1 MGCTVKMNKINDRDL
16 TELSSYWVYQN
27 IDIKKEF
34 KVNGKRFKQVDS
46 YNDDKNSNL
55 NGAADIK
62 IYELL
67 DDKSKPTGQQTI
79 IYQGT
84 SNEAINPNNPLK
96 SSGFGDDWLQ
106 NAKLMNNDNEST
118 DYLKQTDQLSNQ
130 YKKKLEDADRLSN
143 SDFLKKYRMESS
155 NFKNKTIV
163 ADGGN
168 SEGGAGAKY
177 QGAKYQ
183 GAKHPNEKVVATDPA
198 MVPYAAWQ
206 KFARPR
212 FDNMISFNSTNDLLT
227 WLQDPFIKDMPGKRV
242 NISDGVPRLDA
253 LIDSHVGYKRKLNRK
268 DNTYDT
274 VPLIKIKS
282 VKDTEIKNGKKV
294 KKTINI
300 TLDMDGRIP
309 INVWTGDS
317 IARSGRGTL
326 IKLNLENLDAL
337 SKLITGE
344 TSGMLAECVIFLNE
358 SFNISENENKNFADR
373 KKQLSEGFKD
383 KINLFQ
389 LEEMER
395 TLISKINSLEEVAD
409 ETIESI
415 SAVKHLLPDFAL
427 DALKER
433 INELFKGIKSF
444 IEKVYD
450 SIDNEILEIFK
461 NIDHD
466 FKDGVSEEMMKHL
479 KVVKQ
484 NIQQIKNQNDIYGR
498 QIADIRSIMKQQD
511 ATILDGNYQINYSG
525 ENMVQG
531 LALPSNYLGR
541 KMKILKDHID
551 DGIKKI
557 ADYVQGIYDE
567 YASKIVDVI
576 KYLINTIPKIRKNL
590 RHAIEMLNVK
600 KKEFLSLI
608 PNVTCNYIKTKLE
621 ELDNTLGKWEPFLND
636 LKAVSP
642 ILDNHLDDIVKNM
655 KPLIVQMIFEPS
667 HYDDMFILN
676 TQAHARLDQMAQQ
689 FEVVCN
695 GLNENEG
702 QAIQTMDQSASLI
715 RSNLI
720 QVKEQLEKLAVY

>member
-1 MGCTVKMNKINDRDL
+1 MNKINDRDIA
-16 TELSSYWVYQN
+16 ELSSYWVYQ
-27 IDIKKEF
+27 DINEKKDF
-34 KVNGKRFKQVDS
+34 KVNGKRFKQIDN
-46 YNDDKNSNL
+46 YNDNSNDNM

-62 IYELL
+62 TYELL
-67 DDKSKPTGQQTI
+67 NDQGNPTGQQTI

-118 DYLKQTDQLSNQ
+118 DYLKQVEEFANSYRQ
-130 YKKKLEDADRLSN
+130 KIKDASVLDENEFR
-143 SDFLKKYRMESS
+143 KKYKTIPY
-155 NFKNKTIV
+155 NYKNKTIV
-163 ADGGN
+163 ANGGN
-168 SEGGAGAKY
+168 SEGGA
-177 QGAKYQ
+177 GAKYQ
-183 GAKHPNEKVVATDPA
+183 GAKHPNEKVVATDSA
-198 MVPYAAWQ
+198 MIPYAAWQ

-242 NISDGVPRLDA
+242 NINDGVPRLDA

-268 DNTYDT
+268 NNTYDT

-294 KKTINI
+294 KKIINI

-317 IARSGRGTL
+317 IARSGKGTL

-373 KKQLSEGFKD
+373 KQQLSEGFKD

-433 INELFKGIKSF
+433 INELFNGIKSF

-450 SIDNEILEIFK
+450 SIDSKIKEIFK

-551 DGIKKI
+551 DGIKKL

-567 YASKIVDVI
+567 YAAKIVDLI

-590 RHAIEMLNVK
+590 RHAIEILNVK
-600 KKEFLSLI
+600 KKEFLSII
-608 PNVTCNYIKTKLE
+608 PKATCNYIKTKLE
-621 ELDNTLGKWEPFLND
+621 ELDNNLGKWEPFLND

-655 KPLIVQMIFEPS
+655 KPLIVQMLFEPS

-676 TQAHARLDQMAQQ
+676 AQAHARLDQMAQQ

-720 QVKEQLEKLAVY
+720 KVKEQLEKLAVY

>member
-1 MGCTVKMNKINDRDL
+1 MNKINDRDL

-177 QGAKYQ
+177 QGAK
-183 GAKHPNEKVVATDPA
+183 HPNEKVVATDPA

-282 VKDTEIKNGKKV
+282 VKDTEIKKV

>member
-1 MGCTVKMNKINDRDL
+1 
-16 TELSSYWVYQN
+16 
-27 IDIKKEF
+27 
-34 KVNGKRFKQVDS
+34 
-46 YNDDKNSNL
+46 
-55 NGAADIK
+55 
-62 IYELL
+62 
-67 DDKSKPTGQQTI
+67 
-79 IYQGT
+79 
-84 SNEAINPNNPLK
+84 
-96 SSGFGDDWLQ
+96 
-106 NAKLMNNDNEST
+106 
-118 DYLKQTDQLSNQ
+118 
-130 YKKKLEDADRLSN
+130 
-143 SDFLKKYRMESS
+143 
-155 NFKNKTIV
+155 
-163 ADGGN
+163 
-168 SEGGAGAKY
+168 
-177 QGAKYQ
+177 
-183 GAKHPNEKVVATDPA
+183 
-198 MVPYAAWQ
+198 
-206 KFARPR
+206 
-212 FDNMISFNSTNDLLT
+212 
-227 WLQDPFIKDMPGKRV
+227 
-242 NISDGVPRLDA
+242 
-253 LIDSHVGYKRKLNRK
+253 
-268 DNTYDT
+268 
-274 VPLIKIKS
+274 
-282 VKDTEIKNGKKV
+282 
-294 KKTINI
+294 
-300 TLDMDGRIP
+300 MDGRIP

-466 FKDGVSEEMMKHL
+466 FRDGVSEEMMKHL

-484 NIQQIKNQNDIYGR
+484 NIDQIKNQNDIYGR

-511 ATILDGNYQINYSG
+511 ATILDGNFQINCSG

-531 LALPSNYLGR
+531 LVIPSNYLGR

-557 ADYVQGIYDE
+557 VDYVQGIYDE

-676 TQAHARLDQMAQQ
+676 TQAHARVL
-689 FEVVCN
+689 
-695 GLNENEG
+695 
-702 QAIQTMDQSASLI
+702 S
-715 RSNLI
+715 
-720 QVKEQLEKLAVY
+720 

>member
-130 YKKKLEDADRLSN
+130 YKIKLEDADRLSN

-177 QGAKYQ
+177 QGAK
-183 GAKHPNEKVVATDPA
+183 HPNEKVVATDSA
-198 MVPYAAWQ
+198 MIPYAAWQ

-242 NISDGVPRLDA
+242 NINDGVPRLDT

-466 FKDGVSEEMMKHL
+466 FRDGVSEEMMKHL

-484 NIQQIKNQNDIYGR
+484 N
-498 QIADIRSIMKQQD
+498 
-511 ATILDGNYQINYSG
+511 
-525 ENMVQG
+525 MVQG
-531 LALPSNYLGR
+531 LVIPSNYLGR

>member
-1 MGCTVKMNKINDRDL
+1 MNKINDRDL

-163 ADGGN
+163 ADGG
-168 SEGGAGAKY
+168 A
-177 QGAKYQ
+177 GAKYQ

>member
-130 YKKKLEDADRLSN
+130 YKIKLEDADRLSN

-177 QGAKYQ
+177 QGAK
-183 GAKHPNEKVVATDPA
+183 HPNEKVVATDSA
-198 MVPYAAWQ
+198 MIPYAAWQ

-242 NISDGVPRLDA
+242 NINDGVPRLDT

-358 SFNISENENKNFADR
+358 SFNIS
-373 KKQLSEGFKD
+373 L
-383 KINLFQ
+383 
-389 LEEMER
+389 
-395 TLISKINSLEEVAD
+395 
-409 ETIESI
+409 
-415 SAVKHLLPDFAL
+415 
-427 DALKER
+427 
-433 INELFKGIKSF
+433 
-444 IEKVYD
+444 
-450 SIDNEILEIFK
+450 
-461 NIDHD
+461 
-466 FKDGVSEEMMKHL
+466 
-479 KVVKQ
+479 
-484 NIQQIKNQNDIYGR
+484 
-498 QIADIRSIMKQQD
+498 
-511 ATILDGNYQINYSG
+511 
-525 ENMVQG
+525 
-531 LALPSNYLGR
+531 
-541 KMKILKDHID
+541 
-551 DGIKKI
+551 
-557 ADYVQGIYDE
+557 
-567 YASKIVDVI
+567 
-576 KYLINTIPKIRKNL
+576 
-590 RHAIEMLNVK
+590 
-600 KKEFLSLI
+600 
-608 PNVTCNYIKTKLE
+608 
-621 ELDNTLGKWEPFLND
+621 
-636 LKAVSP
+636 
-642 ILDNHLDDIVKNM
+642 
-655 KPLIVQMIFEPS
+655 
-667 HYDDMFILN
+667 
-676 TQAHARLDQMAQQ
+676 
-689 FEVVCN
+689 
-695 GLNENEG
+695 
-702 QAIQTMDQSASLI
+702 
-715 RSNLI
+715 
-720 QVKEQLEKLAVY
+720 

>member
-1 MGCTVKMNKINDRDL
+1 MNKINDRDL
-16 TELSSYWVYQN
+16 TELSSYWVYQ
-27 IDIKKEF
+27 DINKDNDF
-34 KVNGKRFKQVDS
+34 TVNGKRFKQVDE
-46 YNDDKNSNL
+46 YNDNGNKNKK
-55 NGAADIK
+55 GASDLK

-67 DDKSKPTGQQTI
+67 DEKGKPTGEQTM

-96 SSGFGDDWLQ
+96 SLDIGDDWLQ
-106 NAKLMNNDNEST
+106 NAKLMDNSNKST
-118 DYLKQTDQLSNQ
+118 DYLKQSDEFADLYRDKLNDANKLS
-130 YKKKLEDADRLSN
+130 
-143 SDFLKKYRMESS
+143 KY
-155 NFKNKTIV
+155 NFTQKYGVSPNNYKNKTIV

-168 SEGGAGAKY
+168 SEGGA
-177 QGAKYQ
+177 GAKYQ

-317 IARSGRGTL
+317 IARSG
-326 IKLNLENLDAL
+326 K
-337 SKLITGE
+337 
-344 TSGMLAECVIFLNE
+344 
-358 SFNISENENKNFADR
+358 
-373 KKQLSEGFKD
+373 GFKD

-466 FKDGVSEEMMKHL
+466 FRDGVSEEMMKHL

-484 NIQQIKNQNDIYGR
+484 NIERIKNQNDIYGR
-498 QIADIRSIMKQQD
+498 QIAEIRSIMKQQD
-511 ATILDGNYQINYSG
+511 ATILDGNFQINCSG

-531 LALPSNYLGR
+531 LVIPSNYLGR

-557 ADYVQGIYDE
+557 ADYVQSIYDE

-655 KPLIVQMIFEPS
+655 KPLIVQMLFEPS
-667 HYDDMFILN
+667 HYDDMFISRKAL
-676 TQAHARLDQMAQQ
+676 TPVFSSVL
-689 FEVVCN
+689 
-695 GLNENEG
+695 
-702 QAIQTMDQSASLI
+702 
-715 RSNLI
+715 
-720 QVKEQLEKLAVY
+720 

>member
-1 MGCTVKMNKINDRDL
+1 
-16 TELSSYWVYQN
+16 
-27 IDIKKEF
+27 
-34 KVNGKRFKQVDS
+34 
-46 YNDDKNSNL
+46 
-55 NGAADIK
+55 
-62 IYELL
+62 
-67 DDKSKPTGQQTI
+67 
-79 IYQGT
+79 
-84 SNEAINPNNPLK
+84 
-96 SSGFGDDWLQ
+96 
-106 NAKLMNNDNEST
+106 
-118 DYLKQTDQLSNQ
+118 
-130 YKKKLEDADRLSN
+130 
-143 SDFLKKYRMESS
+143 
-155 NFKNKTIV
+155 
-163 ADGGN
+163 
-168 SEGGAGAKY
+168 
-177 QGAKYQ
+177 
-183 GAKHPNEKVVATDPA
+183 
-198 MVPYAAWQ
+198 
-206 KFARPR
+206 
-212 FDNMISFNSTNDLLT
+212 
-227 WLQDPFIKDMPGKRV
+227 
-242 NISDGVPRLDA
+242 
-253 LIDSHVGYKRKLNRK
+253 
-268 DNTYDT
+268 
-274 VPLIKIKS
+274 
-282 VKDTEIKNGKKV
+282 
-294 KKTINI
+294 
-300 TLDMDGRIP
+300 MDGRIP

-551 DGIKKI
+551 DDIKKI

>member
-1 MGCTVKMNKINDRDL
+1 M
-16 TELSSYWVYQN
+16 
-27 IDIKKEF
+27 
-34 KVNGKRFKQVDS
+34 
-46 YNDDKNSNL
+46 
-55 NGAADIK
+55 
-62 IYELL
+62 
-67 DDKSKPTGQQTI
+67 
-79 IYQGT
+79 
-84 SNEAINPNNPLK
+84 
-96 SSGFGDDWLQ
+96 
-106 NAKLMNNDNEST
+106 
-118 DYLKQTDQLSNQ
+118 
-130 YKKKLEDADRLSN
+130 
-143 SDFLKKYRMESS
+143 
-155 NFKNKTIV
+155 

-168 SEGGAGAKY
+168 SEGGA
-177 QGAKYQ
+177 GAKYQ

-358 SFNISENENKNFADR
+358 SFNISENENKNF
-373 KKQLSEGFKD
+373 
-383 KINLFQ
+383 
-389 LEEMER
+389 
-395 TLISKINSLEEVAD
+395 AD

>member
-130 YKKKLEDADRLSN
+130 YKIKLEDADRLSN

-177 QGAKYQ
+177 QGAK
-183 GAKHPNEKVVATDPA
+183 HPNEKVVATDSA
-198 MVPYAAWQ
+198 MIPYAAWQ

-242 NISDGVPRLDA
+242 NINDGVPRLDT

-466 FKDGVSEEMMKHL
+466 FRDGVSEEMMKHL

-484 NIQQIKNQNDIYGR
+484 NIDQIKNQNDIYGR

-511 ATILDGNYQINYSG
+511 ATILDGNFQINCSG

-531 LALPSNYLGR
+531 LVIPSNYLGR

-551 DGIKKI
+551 EGIKKI

-667 HYDDMFILN
+667 HYDDMFNSRKAL
-676 TQAHARLDQMAQQ
+676 TPVFSSVL
-689 FEVVCN
+689 
-695 GLNENEG
+695 
-702 QAIQTMDQSASLI
+702 
-715 RSNLI
+715 
-720 QVKEQLEKLAVY
+720 